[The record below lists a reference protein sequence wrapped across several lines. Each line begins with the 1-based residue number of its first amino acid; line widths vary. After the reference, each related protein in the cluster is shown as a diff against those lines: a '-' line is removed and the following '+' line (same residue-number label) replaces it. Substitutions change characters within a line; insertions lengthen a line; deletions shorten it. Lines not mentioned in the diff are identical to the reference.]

1 MSFSTTLVYK
11 EHMGNDVTTIWP
23 FPYAVLEESQINV
36 YVKQPGDEEY
46 TKLTSNFSV
55 VLSSGGGAEV
65 TYPLSGSPLATGGS
79 IKLIRNTTSTQPTV
93 LENQTRYFPGVIETA
108 LDRIMQRVQEL
119 EFNLAQTIHVGP
131 AEAILNALPSVAA
144 RSGMVLSFLSNGQPT
159 VIAPTVA
166 DVTVENGLR
175 TPWDYNAPVG
185 EEETSDNTAYV
196 QAMIDA
202 CCASW
207 NAATNS
213 FGILPSFGGKLWRC
227 DGEIFLNHLRQPGF
241 VVFGFG
247 GGIHSHNTNGVALNA
262 MNTNQITFVDVHLHG
277 DEVDTPDIGIAY
289 GRVTGGAI
297 APGVRLHG
305 FFTRGNFNKAAGFN
319 LASEVGGHFGCYF
332 QNSSPDRTAVAF
344 AWAGILS
351 GVDAKLTG
359 GSASIQAS
367 FDVGGNSVANTANA
381 SNLGHTLLSCDYKR
395 GAPKTLTILSITQA
409 NPAVVTVAAGT
420 LATSGWVNGTEITVQ
435 ENGMVELKGHV
446 FTIANINTGADTF
459 ELSGI
464 NSTAYTA
471 SAGGSARQ
479 ATGPA
484 FYIQGVSQ
492 MNMMNAYPLA
502 YCEVGHIIDMSVGSS
517 PRDINLHFQGESA
530 NTYCAEIILP
540 SSGTAIVQGGFRWY
554 NMNSSQVIG
563 EAVFKVT
570 GAGSLRLDGCDIYLS
585 NLPTPYPTGG
595 LFDNPANISLYGKV
609 TVAVEEILTPANE
622 YALYK
627 VLETAYNRS
636 ERFHDYR
643 DTVFYGKPTFRVEG
657 GNLVA
662 LVVESVDTAASASD
676 NNPPY
681 MDLYRNNETV
691 IDNDGLGRVRFTA
704 NNDAVVST
712 LDVIS
717 ISKANPAVVS
727 VNAAALLAAG
737 WANGYR
743 IAFGELVGMQELKG
757 RSFTVAN
764 INVGAGTFE
773 LSGEDSSLYEDFVSA
788 TVSNTNQA
796 QYAGVAAYLEDKT
809 AYAEYGRLLLQAIIN
824 GQLTTVGYANEDGLY
839 IGSELA
845 TTGNGVTGGA
855 GSAGAG
861 NQHVRITVNGVTY
874 KVLHD
879 GTV

>member
-1 MSFSTTLVYK
+1 MAL
-11 EHMGNDVTTIWP
+11 
-23 FPYAVLEESQINV
+23 
-36 YVKQPGDEEY
+36 
-46 TKLTSNFSV
+46 TKADPRL
-55 VLSSGGGAEV
+55 
-65 TYPLSGSPLATGGS
+65 
-79 IKLIRNTTSTQPTV
+79 
-93 LENQTRYFPGVIETA
+93 
-108 LDRIMQRVQEL
+108 
-119 EFNLAQTIHVGP
+119 
-131 AEAILNALPSVAA
+131 
-144 RSGMVLSFLSNGQPT
+144 
-159 VIAPTVA
+159 IAPGTGI
-166 DVTVENGLR
+166 VTPYHFG
-175 TPWDYNAPVG
+175 APTG
-185 EEETSDNTAYV
+185 TEETVNNSIYV

-202 CCASW
+202 CTASW
-207 NAATNS
+207 NEATNS
-213 FGILPSFGGKLWRC
+213 FELFPSFAGRLWRC
-227 DGEIFLNHLRQPGF
+227 DSEIFLNHLRQPGF
-241 VVFGFG
+241 RIFGFG

-262 MNTNQITFVDVHLHG
+262 MNTNQIYISDFQIYG
-277 DEVDTPDIGIAY
+277 DTINTPDIGIAY

-297 APGVRLHG
+297 APGVRLHN
-305 FFTRGNFNKAAGFN
+305 FFTRGNFNKTAGLN

-332 QNSSPDRTAVAF
+332 LNTSPDRTAVSF
-344 AWAGILS
+344 AWASILS

-381 SNLGHTLLSCDYKR
+381 SNLGHTLLGCDYKR
-395 GAPKTLTILSITQA
+395 GSPKTLTITGITKA
-409 NPAVVTVAAGT
+409 NPAVVTVSAGT
-420 LATSGWVNGTEITVQ
+420 LATSGWSNGTEIIIQ

-464 NSTAYTA
+464 DSTAYTT
-471 SAGGSARQ
+471 SAGGNARQ

-484 FYIQGVSQ
+484 FYIQGAAQ

-502 YCEVGHIIDMSVGSS
+502 YCEVGHIIDMSVGST

-540 SSGTAIVQGGFRWY
+540 SSGTAIVQGDFRWY

-570 GAGSLRLDGCDIYLS
+570 GTGSLRLDGCDIYLA

-609 TVAVEEILTPANE
+609 TVAVEEILTPADE

-636 ERFHDYR
+636 ERFRDYR
-643 DTVFYGKPTFRVEG
+643 GTTFYGKPTFRVEG

-681 MDLYRNNETV
+681 MDLYRNNEVV
-691 IDNDGLGRVRFTA
+691 INNDGLGRVRFTA
-704 NNDAVVST
+704 NNDAVVSA

-743 IAFGELVGMQELKG
+743 VAFGELVGMQELKG
-757 RSFTVAN
+757 RTFVVAN

-773 LSGEDSSLYEDFVSA
+773 LSGEDSTSYETFVSG
-788 TVSNTNQA
+788 TVSNSSQA

-809 AYAEYGRLLLQAIIN
+809 AYAEYGRLLLQAIVN